1 MSNAA
6 SGAVP
11 AAAGPTQTGRLAAR
25 LRLNRPTS
33 TRQTMS
39 VRDRQELHS
48 VREFVTEL
56 EKKQPGMVHEVK
68 LMFGRRGMSAAI
80 TLDRNRDGASGTRD
94 AAKAGE
100 AAHTAAKPAKPSAG
114 KAPTKRTPQQT
125 QPMKAPP
132 QQRPPQQQPAGGH
145 RPPAPS
151 RAAPPAAAKRAYV
164 PVSDQEA
171 HGRLVVTTIKEVI
184 TAVVRARDG
193 DETTGGQLLQ
203 PKRSVVFGSYQ
214 CNNLR
219 VPTGSHAANMSAA
232 DFADEV
238 ESLLMSVNSDKE
250 GYAFEEA
257 LFQLLTPGIDYSR
270 PGADGASAMQ
280 EEDM

>member
-1 MSNAA
+1 MSTAA

-11 AAAGPTQTGRLAAR
+11 ATAGPTQTGQLAAR

-80 TLDRNRDGASGTRD
+80 TLDRNRDGASGRD

-100 AAHTAAKPAKPSAG
+100 AAHTAAKPAKSSAG

-151 RAAPPAAAKRAYV
+151 RAAPPAAAKSAYA
-164 PVSDQEA
+164 PVSDQET
-171 HGRLVVTTIKEVI
+171 HGRLVVAMIKQVI
-184 TAVVRARDG
+184 TAIVRAMDG
-193 DETTGGQLLQ
+193 DETTGGRLAGARPYGRLGVGDGVCVLGARTCSV
-203 PKRSVVFGSYQ
+203 RSE
-214 CNNLR
+214 R
-219 VPTGSHAANMSAA
+219 VAW
-232 DFADEV
+232 
-238 ESLLMSVNSDKE
+238 
-250 GYAFEEA
+250 
-257 LFQLLTPGIDYSR
+257 
-270 PGADGASAMQ
+270 
-280 EEDM
+280 